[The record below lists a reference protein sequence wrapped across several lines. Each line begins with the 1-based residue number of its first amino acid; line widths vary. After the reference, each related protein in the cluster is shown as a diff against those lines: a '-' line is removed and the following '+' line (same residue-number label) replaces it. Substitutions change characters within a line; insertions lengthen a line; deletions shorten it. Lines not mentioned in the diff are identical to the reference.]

1 MTTMTNTNMTPE
13 MMMRD
18 RFGNVGLPSIYIVN
32 VFGEKGNE
40 QEHVANIM
48 SLLGDVSRVDITKNP
63 LPNGATKTSAFVYFN
78 SLHSEVITLSEQI
91 HPNFSHKTHP
101 VGQPYGEWYSTDMED
116 VEGVSYPR
124 DNPIFALAAHH
135 THNPA
140 VDTHYDMRLANC
152 FWRLRINKK
161 PRYTMEDQIACT
173 KAMQTYLYNIPALG
187 QSLSKADVD
196 HMREMA
202 VNATL
207 TTYDQQ
213 RMNGFL
219 RNMDHQVGQEIAYE
233 TRFLNGVE
241 RQIAEDITVDG

>member
-1 MTTMTNTNMTPE
+1 MTTMTPE

-18 RFGNVGLPSIYIVN
+18 RFGNVGLPSLYIVN

-48 SLLGDVSRVDITKNP
+48 SLLGDVSRVDITKNR

-78 SLHSEVITLSEQI
+78 SLHSDVVVLSEQI
-91 HPNFSHKTHP
+91 HPSFSHKTHP
-101 VGQPYGEWYSTDMED
+101 VGQPYGEWYSTDISD
-116 VEGVSYPR
+116 AEGVSYPR

-140 VDTHYDMRLANC
+140 ADTHYDMRLANC

-161 PRYTMEDQIACT
+161 PRYTMADQLACT
-173 KAMQTYLYNIPALG
+173 HAMQTYLYSIPALG

-202 VNATL
+202 VDATL
-207 TTYDQQ
+207 TTSDQKY
-213 RMNGFL
+213 MNRFL
-219 RNMDHQVGQEIAYE
+219 NDMGCQAAEDISTE
-233 TRFLNGVE
+233 TRFLNNME
-241 RQIAEDITVDG
+241 RQIAEDIAVDG

>member
-1 MTTMTNTNMTPE
+1 MTNTNMTPE

-40 QEHVANIM
+40 KEHVENIM

-78 SLHSEVITLSEQI
+78 SLHSEVIILSEQI

-161 PRYTMEDQIACT
+161 PRYTMEDQIACAR
-173 KAMQTYLYNIPALG
+173 AMQTYLYSIPALG
-187 QSLSKADVD
+187 QPLSKAEVD

-207 TTYDQQ
+207 TTHDQQ

-219 RNMDHQVGQEIAYE
+219 RKMNHQVEQDIADE
-233 TRFLNGVE
+233 TRFLNEME

>member
-1 MTTMTNTNMTPE
+1 MTNTNMTPE

-18 RFGNVGLPSIYIVN
+18 RFGNVGLPSVYIVN

-48 SLLGDVSRVDITKNP
+48 SLLGDVSRVDITKNR

-78 SLHSEVITLSEQI
+78 SLHSEVIILSEQV
-91 HPNFSHKTHP
+91 HPSFSHKTHP

-124 DNPIFALAAHH
+124 DNPIFALARH
-135 THNPA
+135 PY
-140 VDTHYDMRLANC
+140 VITHYDMRLANC

-161 PRYTMEDQIACT
+161 PRYTMRDQIACT
-173 KAMQTYLYNIPALG
+173 QAMQTYLYSIPALG
-187 QSLSKADVD
+187 QSLSKAEVD
-196 HMREMA
+196 HKREMA

-219 RNMDHQVGQEIAYE
+219 RNMNHQVGRDIADE
-233 TRFLNGVE
+233 TRFLNDMD